1 MISNFKLFSQSDLER
16 FKKNLSSQF
25 LLVVMR
31 SSTQIIFVPF
41 MILIWGT
48 ENFGIWVFL
57 FSIPQSFNL
66 LNLNIVEA
74 SKTEMIIGNYSKKKS
89 YVKKI
94 YANTFYFLNLNIL
107 FFIFLFLVW
116 LNIIDISKFKI
127 F

>member
-1 MISNFKLFSQSDLER
+1 
-16 FKKNLSSQF
+16 
-25 LLVVMR
+25 MR

-74 SKTEMIIGNYSKKKS
+74 SKTEMIIGNYSKKK
-89 YVKKI
+89 VMLKR
-94 YANTFYFLNLNIL
+94 FMQIL
-107 FFIFLFLVW
+107 FTF
-116 LNIIDISKFKI
+116 
-127 F
+127 